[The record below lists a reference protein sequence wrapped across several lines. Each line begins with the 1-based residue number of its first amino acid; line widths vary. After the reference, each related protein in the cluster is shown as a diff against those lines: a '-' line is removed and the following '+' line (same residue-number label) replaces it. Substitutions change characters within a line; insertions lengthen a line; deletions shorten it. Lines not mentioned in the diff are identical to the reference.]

1 MSNPV
6 VAILMGSKSD
16 YTKIEGAVSVL
27 KDFEIAHTVRVMSAH
42 RTPEVVAEFTKSAA
56 NNGYKIIIA
65 AAGCAAHLAGVITA
79 HTNLPVIGIPVQG
92 GAFHGMDA
100 LLSTVQMPGGV
111 PVASMSVGSGGGKN
125 AALFAVR
132 ILALSDPEITNK
144 LDRFTEKQKEAV
156 IKSDEEL
163 QSELHG

>member
-1 MSNPV
+1 MSSPV

-16 YTKIEGAVSVL
+16 YAKIEAAVSIL
-27 KDFEIAHTVRVMSAH
+27 KEFNIAYTVRVMSAH
-42 RTPEVVAEFTKSAA
+42 RTPDVVTKFTKSASDS
-56 NNGYKIIIA
+56 GYKIIIA
-65 AAGCAAHLAGVITA
+65 AAGCAAHLAGVIAA

-132 ILALSDPEITNK
+132 ILALSDSEIEKK
-144 LDRFTEKQKEAV
+144 LNVFTEKQREAV
-156 IKSDEEL
+156 IKSDKEL
-163 QSELHG
+163 QIELNE